1 MTSRTWFLVKPE
13 RPWTKHHELF
23 LYSDPSQHT
32 RSGQGPTYHVKLSET
47 SPEASVRTS
56 TTQRHPPRTPTPP
69 RVVPHED
76 GELPIIVS
84 LPRGARKPEVAE
96 STPTPAA
103 APLSLSP
110 RPTPSPEQ
118 AVDAAA
124 PVQASS
130 PSISPDVP
138 STIVK
143 PESPPKLHV
152 TTEEQ
157 PVASFEPLVD
167 DPFKLRDPP
176 HTAVSPPVPATIA
189 HSATVPEGG
198 LLWRSPP
205 PHLQTT
211 FAQSASAPGYT
222 SPYTYFYLC
231 RVIFS
236 VICFVFQ
243 ELL

>member
-1 MTSRTWFLVKPE
+1 VQS
-13 RPWTKHHELF
+13 
-23 LYSDPSQHT
+23 
-32 RSGQGPTYHVKLSET
+32 
-47 SPEASVRTS
+47 S
-56 TTQRHPPRTPTPP
+56 TTQRPPP
-69 RVVPHED
+69 RVVPLED

-84 LPRGARKPEVAE
+84 LPRSAHKPEVAK
-96 STPTPAA
+96 STLTPAV
-103 APLSLSP
+103 APLSPSP
-110 RPTPSPEQ
+110 IPTPSPEQ

-124 PVQASS
+124 SVQVSS

-138 STIVK
+138 STVVK

-152 TTEEQ
+152 MTEEQ
-157 PVASFEPLVD
+157 PAASFEPPVD
-167 DPFKLRDPP
+167 DLFKLCDPP
-176 HTAVSPPVPATIA
+176 HTAISPPVPATIA

-231 RVIFS
+231 CVIFS